1 MAIKWSRD
9 RWRHVILKGQGRDP
23 NMLRAQYLENGWRYR
38 DLVTMEQTQTRDPNI
53 RLERKNLDK
62 KAVLSQGIRAMPL

>member
-1 MAIKWSRD
+1 
-9 RWRHVILKGQGRDP
+9 
-23 NMLRAQYLENGWRYR
+23 MLRAQYLENGWRYR